1 MGNLIRLK
9 QVDKPEF
16 SGYVEQIG
24 DLKYYLESNPS
35 GFVSSISGDSHFLE
49 LSGDVFAL
57 SGDLSSNLATT
68 GQTLSSDLDSTGQ
81 TLSSKTNAL
90 SGYVESSNADIA
102 TVSGDVNTALNVSTG
117 YAFSV
122 GTDLSGDVSSLSGY
136 VTTEDSSLNSKITN
150 TSGTLSSRISSL
162 EGVFSNSGSSF
173 VDLVSNNQTISGQKN
188 FDSRTNFK
196 LINIVPVTGDYINP
210 GGLNNYFYTQFSDD
224 ATFFVSG
231 VNGFQTGGYM
241 TGDIFVNKMV
251 FPDGNECIIS
261 SNIYTGTY

>member
-1 MGNLIRLK
+1 MANLIRLK
-9 QVDKPEF
+9 QIDKPEF

-24 DLKYYLESNPS
+24 DAKYYLQSNPS
-35 GFVSSISGDSHFLE
+35 GYISSISGDSYFLQ
-49 LSGDVFAL
+49 LSGDVSSL
-57 SGDLSSNLATT
+57 SGDFSSDLATT
-68 GQTLSSDLDSTGQ
+68 GQTLSTNLNSTGQ
-81 TLSSKTNAL
+81 TLDTKIDTL
-90 SGYVESSNADIA
+90 SGYVEDSNADIA
-102 TVSGDVNTALNVSTG
+102 TVSGNVNTAQTVSTG
-117 YAFSV
+117 YAFSI

-136 VTTEDSSLNSKITN
+136 VVTEDTSLNTKITSA
-150 TSGTLSSRISSL
+150 SGSLSSRISSL

-173 VDLVSNNQTISGQKN
+173 VDLTSNNQTISGQKN
-188 FDSRTNFK
+188 FDARTNFK

-231 VNGFQTGGYM
+231 ISGFESGGYM

-251 FPDGNECIIS
+251 FPDGEECIMS